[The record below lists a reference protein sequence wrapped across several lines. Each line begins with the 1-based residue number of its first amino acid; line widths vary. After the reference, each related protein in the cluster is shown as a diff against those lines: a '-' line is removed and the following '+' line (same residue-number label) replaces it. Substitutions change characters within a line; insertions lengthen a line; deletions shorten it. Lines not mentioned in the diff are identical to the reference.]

1 MHKDVTNIKSYRK
14 KGPWNIGIVLFGV
27 VFLYLTVSVLIYLTK
42 DRIAIYEVREGSIL
56 KDTAYTGIVLRKE
69 SVVSAEQDGYVNY
82 FLEEGQ
88 KVAVGTNV
96 YAISSEKLA
105 DESEQQEDESVALS
119 SEDWNS
125 ILMKAQAFNE
135 SFQPT
140 QFSSAGTLKTEVGSV
155 LTSKSAM
162 NRLTQLNEI
171 LSAGNT
177 EGVSVHTAADDGVIV
192 YSTDG
197 YEQLALGDVTDESL
211 SKAGYMQ
218 NLCTNN
224 MEVKAGDPV
233 YKLIT
238 DEEWTL
244 VIKLTK
250 EMEETLLEKMGD
262 KDYTSVKVRFTKD
275 NETMWATLQ
284 IYNRGKEDAYGYFT
298 FYNSMI
304 RYASD
309 RYLDIELIL
318 EDESGLKIPKSALTS
333 KEFYVVSEDFL
344 SSGGASKETG
354 VLRQTK
360 DKKGNAVTEFV
371 PVTVFYRD
379 SESGMVYLDKSL
391 FDEGDVLLREESTE
405 TTKIGQTDSL
415 DGVYNVNKGY
425 AVFKQVHI
433 LCESEEYYIVEEGNS
448 YGLSNYDHIALD
460 GTSVQENELV
470 TQ

>member
-1 MHKDVTNIKSYRK
+1 MQRDVTNIKTYKK
-14 KGPWNIGIVLFGV
+14 KGHWNVGLILFGV
-27 VFLYLTVSVLIYLTK
+27 VFIYLAIYVLIYLTR
-42 DRIAIYEVREGSIL
+42 DRIAVYEVREGSIL
-56 KDTAYTGIVLRKE
+56 KDTAYTGFVLRTE
-69 SVVSAEQDGYVNY
+69 HVVNAEKDGYVNY
-82 FLEEGQ
+82 FFEEGQ
-88 KVAVGTNV
+88 KTAVGTNV
-96 YAISSEKLA
+96 YTLSDKKLEDNSEK
-105 DESEQQEDESVALS
+105 QEDESVTLS

-125 ILMKAQAFNE
+125 ILMKTQAFNE
-135 SFQPT
+135 SYNPAEFLA
-140 QFSSAGTLKTEVGSV
+140 AGTLKNETTSI
-155 LTSKSAM
+155 LTSKSAQ
-162 NRLTQLNEI
+162 NRITQLNTL
-171 LSAGNT
+171 LSGENLD
-177 EGVSVHTAADDGVIV
+177 GISVYTAEDDGVLI

-197 YEQLALGDVTDESL
+197 YEDLAMGDVTDEHL

-218 NLCTNN
+218 NICTNN

-238 DEEWTL
+238 DEQWTL

-275 NETMWATLQ
+275 NETMWATLR
-284 IYNRGKEDAYGYFT
+284 IFNRGKEDAYGYFT

-304 RYASD
+304 RYALD

-318 EDESGLKIPKSALTS
+318 EDESGLKIPKSALTR
-333 KEFYVVSEDFL
+333 KEFYTVPEDFL

-360 DKKGNAVTEFV
+360 DKKGNTLTEFV
-371 PVTVFYRD
+371 SVTVFYRD
-379 SESGMVYLDKSL
+379 ADSGMVYLDKSL
-391 FDEGDVLLREESTE
+391 FSEGDVLLREESTE
-405 TTKIGQTDSL
+405 TTKIGKTDSL
-415 DGVYNVNKGY
+415 EGVYNVNKGY

-433 LCESEEYYIVEEGNS
+433 LCESEEYYIVEEGSS

-460 GTSVQENELV
+460 GSSVQENELV

>member
-1 MHKDVTNIKSYRK
+1 MQREVTNLKTYKRK
-14 KGPWNIGIVLFGV
+14 GTWNIGVILFGV
-27 VFLYLTVSVLIYLTK
+27 VFIYLAVSVLIYLTK
-42 DRIAIYEVREGSIL
+42 DRIAVYEVREGSIL
-56 KDTAYTGIVLRKE
+56 KDTAYTGIVLRTE
-69 SVVSAEQDGYVNY
+69 QVVTADQGGYVNY

-88 KVAVGTNV
+88 KTAVGANIYT
-96 YAISSEKLA
+96 ISKKKLEDAGEKK
-105 DESEQQEDESVALS
+105 EDESVTLT

-135 SFQPT
+135 SYRPVA
-140 QFSSAGTLKTEVGSV
+140 FSAVATLKNETNAV
-155 LTSKSAM
+155 LTSKSAQ
-162 NRLTQLNEI
+162 NRITQLNSL
-171 LSAGNT
+171 LSGENA
-177 EGVSVHTAADDGVIV
+177 EDIFVYTAQDDGVLV

-197 YEQLALGDVTDESL
+197 FEELSLGDVTEEHL
-211 SKAGYMQ
+211 AKAGYMQ
-218 NLCTNN
+218 NNFSNN

-238 DEEWTL
+238 GEEWTL

-275 NETMWATLQ
+275 NETMWATLR
-284 IYNRGKEDAYGYFT
+284 IYNRGKDDAYGYFT

-304 RYASD
+304 RYASE

-318 EDESGLKIPKSALTS
+318 EDESGLKIPKSALTT
-333 KEFYVVSEDFL
+333 KDFFIVPEDYL
-344 SSGGASKETG
+344 TTGGASKETG

-360 DKKGNAVTEFV
+360 DKKGTLLTEFV

-379 SESGMVYLDKSL
+379 TESGMVYLDKSL
-391 FDEGDVLLREESTE
+391 FNEGDVLLREESTE

-415 DGVYNVNKGY
+415 KGVYNVNKGY

-433 LCESEEYYIVEEGNS
+433 LCESEEYYIVEEGNR

-460 GTSVQENELV
+460 GSSVQENALV